1 MCDLTVKIGKKCI
14 HAHKIVLASSS
25 DYFDKLLTGGFKETN
40 KKKINIEGIEAT
52 AFELIVDY
60 IYTSQLKLTD
70 HNVQVK
76 LHVLNNL
83 KILLNIDFNCLYK
96 E

>member
-1 MCDLTVKIGKKCI
+1 MCDLTVKIGTARI

-25 DYFDKLLTGGFKETN
+25 DYFDKLLTGGFKESN
-40 KKKINIEGIEAT
+40 LKEINIEGIEPT

-60 IYTSQLKLTD
+60 MYTSQLELTN

-76 LHVLNNL
+76 LHYVSNNIEYGFEL
-83 KILLNIDFNCLYK
+83 FI
-96 E
+96 